1 MSTGQS
7 LGNTHSSATVQV
19 SIAVGSGKLHLELD
33 KDYALP
39 DDVQGGGGD

>member
-7 LGNTHSSATVQV
+7 LGNRHSSGEVQG
-19 SIAVGSGKLHLELD
+19 SIAVGSGKLHFELD
-33 KDYALP
+33 KDHALP